1 MTDKKPRI
9 RYVNSC
15 KKMTKTLSFS
25 NCVKILIMLSRYLRR
40 EQSASQLLFATLLS
54 LAHRKFLFTCL
65 DFKPASCIRR
75 QEHEFIVKAQTDEGH
90 TLHGRRDPHNRVL
103 CQGTIHFVIA
113 LKNHLQFQIGNFQL
127 HPTWLYFKGFE
138 KETVP
143 LEEGLLFHKVISNP

>member
-1 MTDKKPRI
+1 MH
-9 RYVNSC
+9 
-15 KKMTKTLSFS
+15 
-25 NCVKILIMLSRYLRR
+25 SRYLRR

-90 TLHGRRDPHNRVL
+90 TLHGRRDPHNRVP

-113 LKNHLQFQIGNFQL
+113 LKNHLQFQIGNFASQTL
-127 HPTWLYFKGFE
+127 ALTIFQMIWKGDSHHFSLLYYIVKETRMVEWLYHVNCA
-138 KETVP
+138 TCCITP
-143 LEEGLLFHKVISNP
+143 LCTLP

>member
-1 MTDKKPRI
+1 MRLAFAFFFVS
-9 RYVNSC
+9 RGA
-15 KKMTKTLSFS
+15 F
-25 NCVKILIMLSRYLRR
+25 LIKRLRAFF
-40 EQSASQLLFATLLS
+40 E
-54 LAHRKFLFTCL
+54 
-65 DFKPASCIRR
+65 PASNHHQR

-143 LEEGLLFHKVISNP
+143 LEEGLLFHKVISNPFIIQ